1 VTLVDGRDRRALN
14 NSESKGYPVTNSRS
28 NVVAL
33 PATLMP
39 REEVQPEPM
48 TIHETVRG
56 PVRLGLAVIVVFVL
70 GGLSWSLLAPIAAG
84 AVAPGIISP
93 DGSRRTVQHLE
104 GGIIHA
110 LKVRDGDF
118 VRAGDPL
125 LLLESTQAAATNEEL
140 LAQSRTLAATRVRLL
155 AEQAGSEAVRFPDEM
170 LAQDDP
176 RLREVVQG
184 QILIF
189 EMRRASLAAQLQ
201 VFDDREKQFMEQIS
215 ALEAQ
220 VEGADRQ
227 LELIAEDL
235 AAKEKLL
242 DRALVTK
249 PEILTLRRFQAS
261 LQGDRGEYLGNIAE
275 ARQKIGE
282 IAAQRIA
289 LRATRA
295 EETSTELEKV
305 RAEMAAVSERLSA
318 SQDILNRTTVT
329 APVSGK
335 VVNLR
340 FKSIG
345 GVILRGEPILDI
357 VPTEERLL
365 IDARI
370 TPSDIDVVSVGL
382 TATVHLTAFSSRGL
396 PRVHGLVRSVS
407 ADRIVDE
414 ATGQAYYLARV
425 EVPREELA
433 ALDKA
438 IVLVPGMPAEVLIVT
453 AERTAF
459 DYMTEPFRAAFR
471 RGFRES

>member
-1 VTLVDGRDRRALN
+1 M
-14 NSESKGYPVTNSRS
+14 TNSRS

-33 PATLMP
+33 PGNTMLRQEAL
-39 REEVQPEPM
+39 PEL
-48 TIHETVRG
+48 TTVRDAIKG
-56 PVRLGLAVIVVFVL
+56 PVRLGFAVIVVFVL
-70 GGLSWSLLAPIAAG
+70 GGLAWSLLVPIAAG

-125 LLLESTQAAATNEEL
+125 LMLESTQAAAANEQL
-140 LAQSRTLAATRVRLL
+140 LEQSRTLAATRVRLL
-155 AEQAGSEAVRFPDEM
+155 AEQAGSDALHFPDEM
-170 LAQDDP
+170 LARDDAG
-176 RLREVVQG
+176 LREVIQG
-184 QILIF
+184 QISIF

-201 VFDDREKQFMEQIS
+201 VLDDREKQFQEQIS

-220 VEGADRQ
+220 VQGADRQ

-242 DRALVTK
+242 GRALVTK
-249 PEILTLRRFQAS
+249 PEILTLRRFEAA
-261 LQGDRGEYLGNIAE
+261 LQGDRGEYLGEIAE
-275 ARQKIGE
+275 TQQKIGE
-282 IAAQRIA
+282 IATQRIS

-295 EETSTELEKV
+295 EEVSTELEKV
-305 RAEMAAVSERLSA
+305 RAEMAGVSERLSA
-318 SQDILNRTTVT
+318 SQDILDRTTVT

-335 VVNLR
+335 VVNLH

-370 TPSDIDVVSVGL
+370 APGDIDVVTVGL

-396 PRVHGLVRSVS
+396 PRVQGVVRSVS

-414 ATGQAYYLARV
+414 KTGQAYYLARV

-433 ALDKA
+433 ALDKGM
-438 IVLVPGMPAEVLIVT
+438 VLVPGMPAEVLIVT
-453 AERTAF
+453 AEQTAF
-459 DYMTEPFRAAFR
+459 DYMVEPFRAAFR

>member
-1 VTLVDGRDRRALN
+1 MREVIRA
-14 NSESKGYPVTNSRS
+14 
-28 NVVAL
+28 
-33 PATLMP
+33 PA
-39 REEVQPEPM
+39 
-48 TIHETVRG
+48 
-56 PVRLGLAVIVVFVL
+56 RLGFAVIVIFVF
-70 GGLSWSLLAPIAAG
+70 GGLAWSLLAPIAAG
-84 AVAPGIISP
+84 AIAPGIISP

-104 GGIIHA
+104 GGIIQT
-110 LKVRDGDF
+110 LNVRDGDL

-125 LLLESTQAAATNEEL
+125 LLLESTQAAAANEQL
-140 LAQSRTLAATRVRLL
+140 LEQSRTLAATRVRLL
-155 AEQAGSEAVRFPDEM
+155 AEQAGSDAVHFPEEM

-176 RLREVVQG
+176 KLREVVEG
-184 QILIF
+184 QISIF

-201 VFDDREKQFMEQIS
+201 VLDDRENQFREQIS

-227 LELIAEDL
+227 LEFIAEDL

-242 DRALVTK
+242 GKALVTK
-249 PEILTLRRFQAS
+249 PEILTLRRFQAA
-261 LQGDRGEYLGNIAE
+261 LQGDRGEYLGEIAE
-275 ARQKIGE
+275 TRQKIGE
-282 IAAQRIA
+282 IATQRLS

-305 RAEMAAVSERLSA
+305 RAEMASVSERLSA

-335 VVNLR
+335 VVNLH
-340 FKSIG
+340 FKSSG

-370 TPSDIDVVSVGL
+370 TPGDIDVVTVGL

-396 PRVHGLVRSVS
+396 PRVQGVVRSLS

-433 ALDKA
+433 ALDKGM
-438 IVLVPGMPAEVLIVT
+438 VLVPGMPAEVLIVT
-453 AERTAF
+453 TEQTAF
-459 DYMTEPFRAAFR
+459 DYMIEPFRAAFR